1 MTRYQLTVRYSQ
13 GPITLDAHHG
23 ALDDRYLTVYESRVV
38 IMKQRWIVVR
48 RVELRELTGFRR
60 IS

>member
-1 MTRYQLTVRYSQ
+1 M
-13 GPITLDAHHG
+13 G
-23 ALDDRYLTVYESRVV
+23 ARDDRYLTVYESRVV